1 MGQDE
6 AQQSTQEYDSSSQL
20 PPQTDSDPAPA
31 DATQAVEQR
40 DVDRD
45 DHAMQHDQHAVAEGG
60 NKLVTETEI
69 EPTRVETFKVPG
81 LPARPPPQVH
91 TPSLPAD
98 MAHIVALGANQPEAK
113 DTDARGS
120 STAAGGPSREI
131 ADVVKELKAKATMQ
145 VDSEMS
151 TAARSAAALPAGT
164 QSKGEK
170 SDELVKVEREMEMMG
185 VKREPASD
193 GIAEAE
199 EGEAQLEVD
208 GASRQEDV
216 KMDGNASSSDSDTD
230 SSSSDSDSTT
240 AAPVTRQRQRRGRNQ
255 RATSPSSDM
264 ADDDDDESGVVSSK
278 TAPKTEHEI
287 TEPEVALPA
296 VQKID
301 KAVELAKFG
310 KVESVIENVVVIR
323 ADTGGDWRVLDE
335 GTVVCLEDRA
345 VIGQIFETFGS
356 VQQPFYSIRFP
367 AAAPPDPSVFTIGR
381 PTFYAPNLASFV
393 FTRDLRAMKGSDAS
407 NIWDEEV
414 AAHEMEFSDDEEEAE
429 YRRRQKAE

>member
-1 MGQDE
+1 
-6 AQQSTQEYDSSSQL
+6 
-20 PPQTDSDPAPA
+20 
-31 DATQAVEQR
+31 
-40 DVDRD
+40 
-45 DHAMQHDQHAVAEGG
+45 
-60 NKLVTETEI
+60 
-69 EPTRVETFKVPG
+69 
-81 LPARPPPQVH
+81 
-91 TPSLPAD
+91 
-98 MAHIVALGANQPEAK
+98 
-113 DTDARGS
+113 
-120 STAAGGPSREI
+120 
-131 ADVVKELKAKATMQ
+131 
-145 VDSEMS
+145 
-151 TAARSAAALPAGT
+151 
-164 QSKGEK
+164 
-170 SDELVKVEREMEMMG
+170 
-185 VKREPASD
+185 
-193 GIAEAE
+193 
-199 EGEAQLEVD
+199 
-208 GASRQEDV
+208 
-216 KMDGNASSSDSDTD
+216 
-230 SSSSDSDSTT
+230 
-240 AAPVTRQRQRRGRNQ
+240 
-255 RATSPSSDM
+255 M

-287 TEPEVALPA
+287 IEPEVALPA

-345 VIGQIFETFGS
+345 VIGQVRPCSLGGAVFGPAELIILCPEQIFETFGS

-414 AAHEMEFSDDEEEAE
+414 AAYEMEFSDDEEEAE

>member
-1 MGQDE
+1 MTVWKFWVPRDFAQLSLIFRLATGSFSLSTRYTRLAKMGQGQSQQSAPADE
-6 AQQSTQEYDSSSQL
+6 AQQSSQEYDSSSQL

-131 ADVVKELKAKATMQ
+131 ADVVKELKAKAAMQ

-216 KMDGNASSSDSDTD
+216 KMDG
-230 SSSSDSDSTT
+230 
-240 AAPVTRQRQRRGRNQ
+240 
-255 RATSPSSDM
+255 
-264 ADDDDDESGVVSSK
+264 
-278 TAPKTEHEI
+278 
-287 TEPEVALPA
+287 
-296 VQKID
+296 
-301 KAVELAKFG
+301 
-310 KVESVIENVVVIR
+310 
-323 ADTGGDWRVLDE
+323 
-335 GTVVCLEDRA
+335 
-345 VIGQIFETFGS
+345 
-356 VQQPFYSIRFP
+356 
-367 AAAPPDPSVFTIGR
+367 
-381 PTFYAPNLASFV
+381 
-393 FTRDLRAMKGSDAS
+393 
-407 NIWDEEV
+407 
-414 AAHEMEFSDDEEEAE
+414 
-429 YRRRQKAE
+429 